1 MNAYYDTGALVPLY
15 ITEVFSMT
23 VHALTRQRSEAIP
36 FSAFHYLECE
46 NAARLRRF
54 RGDIDEPRLHRML
67 QDIHADIEYGRLVL
81 RPANWIAALDSAR
94 QISEAS
100 TVKTGC
106 RTLDLIHV
114 AIAVQWDCS
123 DFVSAD
129 ERQLKAA
136 KSQGLKVVDIRKLHR
151 GRPRGPGTVRER
163 RAPYRTKKKRA
174 RRE

>member
-1 MNAYYDTGALVPLY
+1 LKV
-15 ITEVFSMT
+15 
-23 VHALTRQRSEAIP
+23 
-36 FSAFHYLECE
+36 
-46 NAARLRRF
+46 F
-54 RGDIDEPRLHRML
+54 RGEIAA
-67 QDIHADIEYGRLVL
+67 ADHLTALATIETHIGSGRLVV
-81 RPANWIAALDSAR
+81 RPINWIAALDSAR

-151 GRPRGPGTVRER
+151 GRPRGPETVRER
-163 RAPYRTKKKRA
+163 RTPYRAKKKRA
-174 RRE
+174 RTAVASPSADGTRGRTRKP